1 MPTVNP
7 ITLEIIRN
15 GFVAAA
21 DEMKI
26 NLMRTSYNPIIYE
39 VLDFS
44 VGIFDRNGDIIS
56 QASGLPIFL
65 GNLGEA
71 IKTIIKDL
79 GYDNVK
85 PGDLYLINDTYTT
98 GTHLNDMTAVSPVF
112 TSDGRLI
119 GFTASRAH
127 WLDVGSKDPGGWSS
141 DTTEIYQEGLRLRS
155 VKLYEAGKVN
165 DSVMRII
172 RDNVRMA
179 DSLMGD
185 LRAQIAAGRTGERRF
200 LEIVNR
206 FGWETVEAAIDEM
219 LRQGELSAR
228 QAIQRMK
235 DGVYTAEAFLDDDG
249 VALQD
254 LKVKVT
260 VKIEGDRMIIDLAGS
275 NEQCVGPYNCGWAA
289 AVSACRVALKAL
301 TSPFEPVNE
310 GHFRPMEVVLPDN
323 CLFNAQLPAPA
334 GIYGIPLM
342 TLCDVIFKAMSPAM
356 PEQIPAAHY
365 CDVCAVF
372 IFGTDPNTGKPYLHV
387 EPEGGGWGACPH
399 QDGENVLIAIADGD
413 TRNVPVEVI
422 ESRYPLRMER
432 YELRQ
437 DSGGPGRWRGGLGH
451 YRDYRVLGHNPRI
464 TTTQERSKC
473 PPWGING
480 GKPGAYNT
488 LVVNPDTDK
497 AVVIQKSTAY
507 PLHDGDVISIRT
519 GGGGGYGDP
528 LDREPERVKQDVARG
543 YVSLRSALEDY
554 GVVLDEATLE
564 IDHVATAERRKRSR
578 AGA

>member
-1 MPTVNP
+1 MPTINP

-79 GYDNVK
+79 GYENIK

-98 GTHLNDMTAVSPVF
+98 GTHLNDMTASSPVF
-112 TSDGRLI
+112 MPDGRLL

-206 FGWETVEAAIDEM
+206 FGWETVDAA
-219 LRQGELSAR
+219 
-228 QAIQRMK
+228 
-235 DGVYTAEAFLDDDG
+235 
-249 VALQD
+249 
-254 LKVKVT
+254 
-260 VKIEGDRMIIDLAGS
+260 
-275 NEQCVGPYNCGWAA
+275 
-289 AVSACRVALKAL
+289 
-301 TSPFEPVNE
+301 
-310 GHFRPMEVVLPDN
+310 GH
-323 CLFNAQLPAPA
+323 
-334 GIYGIPLM
+334 
-342 TLCDVIFKAMSPAM
+342 
-356 PEQIPAAHY
+356 
-365 CDVCAVF
+365 
-372 IFGTDPNTGKPYLHV
+372 
-387 EPEGGGWGACPH
+387 
-399 QDGENVLIAIADGD
+399 
-413 TRNVPVEVI
+413 
-422 ESRYPLRMER
+422 
-432 YELRQ
+432 
-437 DSGGPGRWRGGLGH
+437 
-451 YRDYRVLGHNPRI
+451 
-464 TTTQERSKC
+464 
-473 PPWGING
+473 
-480 GKPGAYNT
+480 
-488 LVVNPDTDK
+488 
-497 AVVIQKSTAY
+497 
-507 PLHDGDVISIRT
+507 
-519 GGGGGYGDP
+519 
-528 LDREPERVKQDVARG
+528 
-543 YVSLRSALEDY
+543 
-554 GVVLDEATLE
+554 
-564 IDHVATAERRKRSR
+564 
-578 AGA
+578 